1 MRMKELKIDNNG
13 CLNIDIMELDNCAV
27 IIDKGKAKLI
37 KLTPHGEARIITH
50 QGRVKRVKFEEGE
63 DF

>member
-27 IIDKGKAKLI
+27 IIDKGKAKYF
-37 KLTPHGEARIITH
+37 KLVEHGEAVITTH
-50 QGRVKRVKFEEGE
+50 QGKFKRVNYKEGE
-63 DF
+63 EF